1 MAGCGLGG
9 IPAVIIIF
17 FAYFFQK
24 LEFLVLEYDTSNIQ
38 PRANE
43 KCLSYTVSGINSEE

>member
-17 FAYFFQK
+17 FALFFS
-24 LEFLVLEYDTSNIQ
+24 EIGILVLEYDTSNIQ

-43 KCLSYTVSGINSEE
+43 KCLSYTVSGINNEE